1 MVAVNEGINYKLLLA
16 KAARLFG
23 VALLAAFLLYFLINI
38 VVACAT
44 FAAAGMRQAWARTA
58 PIQPPRLSWEPPSR
72 LELVHP
78 FSYEYR
84 GLNCLILAT
93 FIPVFLYLIQARD
106 VIQTRDVIQARDVIL
121 PADVRR
127 KN

>member
-1 MVAVNEGINYKLLLA
+1 VVVVNEGINYKLLLA

-23 VALLAAFLLYFLINI
+23 LALLAAFLLYFLINV

-44 FAAAGMRQAWARTA
+44 FAAAGMRQAWTRTA
-58 PIQPPRLSWEPPSR
+58 AIQPPRLSWEPPS

-78 FSYEYR
+78 FSYKYR

-106 VIQTRDVIQARDVIL
+106 VIPARDVIL
-121 PADVRR
+121 PDVRR